1 MQDTRALPSLDYRDD
16 VDGLRAVAV
25 MLVLVFHFDLFA
37 SGKAGFLGVDVF
49 FVISGYLITA
59 IVLRELGAGRFALG
73 RFYLRRVRRLAPAL
87 FATLALTLAAGAVL
101 LLPADFAELS
111 RQTLAA
117 QFYVANLYY
126 WKHVNYFGL
135 GAGDSFLLHTWSL
148 AVEEQFYLL
157 YPLVLLLLHRALRR
171 HVALAIGLALLAS
184 FALNVALV
192 GPKPEATFY
201 LLPTR
206 AWELLVG
213 GWLAAAGIDQRLPR
227 RAGPALGWLGAAL
240 IALSVLLY
248 RDTTRFPG
256 AFALLPVLGA
266 AAVIAA
272 RGGPVSR
279 LLAQPPVV
287 YVGKISYPLYLVHW
301 PVHLFAGRWLQ
312 DRYDVGWRAAM
323 LLLSMALAA
332 SIYHL
337 LEQPLRER
345 RVLRI
350 ERRLLGAYAG
360 GLAVTLACVGV
371 IRATGGLPQR
381 FPDEVTRLA
390 AFADDKSPP
399 LSDCEFSLRHGHV
412 AVDRCRIGSPEAPPR
427 WIVIGDSH
435 AWATHAAFDQ
445 WLRLKGEA
453 GYFAYRNS
461 CPPLT
466 GVHVHKDRGEC
477 FAFNGAVHAFLAAR
491 PDVRHVVLVSTWR
504 QAPEG
509 RLTAAPDEPPSRS
522 GSIGVFASRFAATV
536 ESLHAAGRQVF
547 VWEPLPGALGKVPE
561 ALARAALDGK
571 PATGLM
577 LTRQRYLD
585 ENSAF
590 FAALEGVRP
599 LLAGSFSPSE
609 ALCRTGRCVVEID
622 GKPLYFDNNHVTLS
636 SAPLWVRVM
645 QHGERVAG
653 AAVEG
658 GPR

>member
-1 MQDTRALPSLDYRDD
+1 MLDTRASAPLPYRDD

-37 SGKAGFLGVDVF
+37 GGKAGFLGVDVF

-59 IVLRELGAGRFALG
+59 IVLRELDAGRFALG

-87 FATLALTLAAGAVL
+87 FAMLALTLAAGAVL
-101 LLPADFAELS
+101 LLPGDFAELS
-111 RQTLAA
+111 KQTLAA
-117 QFYVANLYY
+117 QFYVANIYY

-148 AVEEQFYLL
+148 AVEEQFYLV
-157 YPLVLLLLHRALRR
+157 YPLMVLLLHRVARR
-171 HVALAIGLALLAS
+171 RLALAIGLAGLAS
-184 FALNVALV
+184 FALNLALV

-206 AWELLVG
+206 AWELLAG
-213 GWLAAAGIDQRLPR
+213 GFLAAGGLEQRLPS
-227 RAGPALGWLGAAL
+227 RARPALGWLGAAL
-240 IALSVLLY
+240 IALAVLLF

-266 AAVIAA
+266 AALIAA
-272 RGGPVSR
+272 GSGPVTR
-279 LLAQPPVV
+279 LLATPLPV

-312 DRYDVGWRAAM
+312 EGYDWGWRAAM
-323 LLLSMALAA
+323 LLLSIALAA
-332 SIYHL
+332 AIYHL
-337 LEQPLRER
+337 LEHPLRER
-345 RVLRI
+345 RVLRV
-350 ERRLLGAYAG
+350 ERRLLGAYAS
-360 GLAVTLACVGV
+360 GLALTLLCVGA
-371 IRATGGLPQR
+371 IQATGGLPQR

-390 AFADDKSPP
+390 AYADDKSPP
-399 LSDCEFSLRHGHV
+399 LANCEFSLRHGRV
-412 AVDRCRIGSPEAPPR
+412 AVDRCPLGKPGAVPR
-427 WIVIGDSH
+427 WMVIGDSH

-445 WLRLKGEA
+445 WLTLKGEA

-466 GVHVHKDRGEC
+466 GVHVHKDHGEC
-477 FAFNGAVHAFLAAR
+477 FAFNRAVHAFLAAQ
-491 PDVRHVVLVSTWR
+491 PEVRNVVLVSTWR

-509 RLTAAPDEPPSRS
+509 RLTAGPDEAPSPSRS
-522 GSIGVFASRFAATV
+522 IAVFESRFAATV
-536 ESLHAAGRQVF
+536 QSLHAEGRQVY
-547 VWEPLPGALGKVPE
+547 VWEPVPGALAKVPE

-571 PATGLM
+571 PATALM

-590 FAALEGVRP
+590 FAALDRMRP
-599 LLAGSFSPSE
+599 LLAASFSPSE
-609 ALCRTGRCVVEID
+609 ALCQSGRCVVAID

-645 QHGERVAG
+645 QRGERLAG
-653 AAVEG
+653 AAAEG